1 MNIVYSPPVNKKRL
15 TYIDILRGFAI
26 ILVCMGH
33 LLNSAG
39 PDNVRFS
46 RFIYTFHMPLFMAIS
61 GFVAAYMTDFSYQEL
76 AWKERLANEGRFI
89 WKKFVHLM
97 VPYMAW
103 PCLVYPF
110 FFKTYHAFAD
120 YASIFNHLFIVNDS
134 LWFLLCLF
142 NLFVIFAFY
151 KLAHSCCKRDSVW
164 INLLIL
170 GVMFGVLKG
179 AFDLSHWVP
188 LRSVISYFIPFF
200 MGVFMGQYPTFYRY
214 LSENERV
221 YTLGLLTIP
230 LIGGFYMHDPDDFTG
245 KVSRLICGCASV
257 PLFFYWFKNHNW
269 HPRLASALSYLG
281 RNTMIIYILH
291 NAWIPTTWDFSAYKL
306 PFLIKFSMYPI
317 LSIMMILPVLAVNL
331 LLEQSVLTRRL
342 LLGRK

>member
-1 MNIVYSPPVNKKRL
+1 MNKPRL

-61 GFVAAYMTDFSYQEL
+61 GFVAAYVTNFDYQEL
-76 AWKERLANEGRFI
+76 TWKSRLANEAHFV
-89 WKKFVHLM
+89 WKKFIHIM
-97 VPYMAW
+97 IPYMAW

-110 FFKTYHAFAD
+110 FFKTYQKFAD
-120 YASIFNHLFIVNDS
+120 YPSIFNHLFIINDS

-142 NLFVIFAFY
+142 NLSVCFAIY
-151 KLAHSCCKRDSVW
+151 KLARSCCKRDSVW

-170 GVMFGVLKG
+170 GAIGGVLAG
-179 AFDLSHWVP
+179 IFSLTHWEP

-200 MGVFMGQYPTFYRY
+200 IGILMGQYQTLYHY
-214 LSENERV
+214 LVENERV
-221 YTLGLLTIP
+221 YTLGLLIIP
-230 LIGGFYMHDPDDFTG
+230 LIGGFYMSDPDAFVG
-245 KVSRLICGCASV
+245 KASRLICGCASI
-257 PLFFYWFKNHNW
+257 PLFFYWFRNHDWN
-269 HPRLASALSYLG
+269 PRLGSALSYLG

-291 NAWIPTTWDFSAYKL
+291 NAWIPTRWDFSAYDL
-306 PFLIKFSMYPI
+306 PFLVKFSMYPI

-331 LLEQSVLTRRL
+331 LLEQSALTRRL